1 MSLKRNPIIDPVPR
15 TKTPRQWREPR
26 RAALFIKAALKSDKG
41 SLPRVIRYAS
51 VLKAAKVMLALRRS
65 AIQQVERDW
74 SHLPKEKIWK
84 WAAVNQPYQ
93 DCLEALV
100 QSKLIADYDLVSDI
114 IIPIKKETTCAKKSL
129 LP

>member
-1 MSLKRNPIIDPVPR
+1 MNI
-15 TKTPRQWREPR
+15 Q
-26 RAALFIKAALKSDKG
+26 

-74 SHLPKEKIWK
+74 NHLPHEKIWK
-84 WAAVNQPYQ
+84 RTAVNQPYQ

-100 QSKLIADYDLVSDI
+100 RSKLIAGYDLVSDI
-114 IIPIKKETTCAKKSL
+114 IIPIKKEKTCVKKSL